1 MGRDIHVIL
10 SEEMK
15 SLPRDVQEEYVTLYS
30 LKGDNAKL
38 FEHPVSAG
46 GALHSTNMAVERSHE
61 ARRSGPLDDGNE
73 GRRER

>member
-1 MGRDIHVIL
+1 MIQHDTREMGRDIHVIL

-38 FEHPVSAG
+38 FEHPVG
-46 GALHSTNMAVERSHE
+46 VLHAAVH
-61 ARRSGPLDDGNE
+61 GF
-73 GRRER
+73 

>member
-1 MGRDIHVIL
+1 MHVIL

-38 FEHPVSAG
+38 FEHPVG
-46 GALHSTNMAVERSHE
+46 VLHSAVH
-61 ARRSGPLDDGNE
+61 GF
-73 GRRER
+73 